1 MANKNDTKIT
11 VGLSTEDLEK
21 GLDEINKSLDGSVF
35 DDIIHIKEPPK
46 DLFEG
51 LFDMNDQGAE
61 FVKNFTG
68 LVSDLVSG
76 IHSLKDGVGNVGKD
90 VGDDFYTLLDLI
102 PVLGSSAKLI
112 RDAYGTPENLFPE
125 LFEFEDRVLLANL
138 GIADSYIGVLD
149 GINNYREGVAN
160 ASSALKLFSEDSGVL
175 SAEQLTF
182 ADTLKTTHED
192 IKNVYKNASE
202 AGHKLNEEEIEGLR
216 QHLESTVA
224 IQQETAEAEQAYY
237 SDRSVAVAQWAADT
251 ANATETTAGE
261 FALQAEIITA
271 TAEDTYNQRIAA
283 AELFR
288 EQQIEEL
295 DFERLATQMTGE
307 EYDARKTKIEGSYQ
321 GEVTAAQAA
330 YDETNAILSNGY
342 AQRAEG
348 AQQWVDTSAE
358 INEKELQIKQKYN
371 EESAKIW
378 EDYNTLGDK
387 NTEEAKLKRELAV
400 GEENALREEAKN
412 HLLALEE
419 EKVSALISMSDQEI
433 GTLLGMVTQ
442 SEGAYNN
449 LNGATQTMIDQ
460 LLLDMAT
467 LPEPA
472 RAEMNKTLEGMNLEI
487 TNGGKLVYK
496 NGEHAGEELVKGWT
510 AKNGDIIKSVS
521 NTLDNMNNTIDH
533 RTVNGP
539 SMAEISNAEARAYS
553 ARTKIED
560 QFVSPIYQE
569 VQVSTYYT
577 HSGPGG
583 PQRLYAKGGVT
594 GYAKG
599 GVNSANPKI
608 SKHAAGVFT
617 KRTRLWDPITGI
629 NEYGEAGHEALL
641 PLKESVFNEI
651 ARGIARQLSPAKL
664 SGLMSQLKSAVQG
677 EMSEISVQMTA
688 SSDYSQSSVK
698 SDRMI
703 DRLTG
708 KMDAILDKLEGLASL
723 SVLMDGQKV
732 GKLVTATV
740 NAGLNDIYSNSERS
754 KF

>member
-102 PVLGSSAKLI
+102 PVLGSSSKLI

-160 ASSALKLFSEDSGVL
+160 ASGTLKLFSEDSGVL
-175 SAEQLTF
+175 TAEQLTF

-251 ANATETTAGE
+251 ANATETTASE

-288 EQQIEEL
+288 EQQLEEL

-307 EYDARKTKIEGSYQ
+307 EYDARKVKIEESYQ

-358 INEKELQIKQKYN
+358 INEKELEIKQRYNDLSAEYWQEYN
-371 EESAKIW
+371 ELCNSKDATEEERNAARTVAIGKQ
-378 EDYNTLGDK
+378 NTL
-387 NTEEAKLKRELAV
+387 EEDAQR
-400 GEENALREEAKN
+400 

-419 EKVSALISMSDQEI
+419 EKVLALQSMSSEEI

-449 LNGATQTMIDQ
+449 LNDATRTMIDQ
-460 LLLDMAT
+460 LLLDMTT

-472 RAEMNKTLEGMNLEI
+472 RAEMNKTLDGMNLEI

-496 NGEHAGEELVKGWT
+496 NGEHAGEELVKGW
-510 AKNGDIIKSVS
+510 AEKNADIVKGVSGTFDLMNIKMGDKD
-521 NTLDNMNNTIDH
+521 LDSPN
-533 RTVNGP
+533 V
-539 SMAEISNAEARAYS
+539 AEISDAEKRAYS
-553 ARTKIED
+553 ARQKMAD
-560 QFVSPIYQE
+560 VFSSPIYQN
-569 VQVSTYYT
+569 VHVTTTYSSSYGRNA
-577 HSGPGG
+577 S
-583 PQRLYAKGGVT
+583 GGVT

-599 GVNSANPKI
+599 GVNTANPKI

-651 ARGIARQLSPAKL
+651 ARGITRQLSPAKL

-740 NAGLNDIYSNSERS
+740 NAGLNDIYSTNERS